1 MPGGTAAVILAAG
14 KGTRM
19 KTDAVKVL
27 VPLRGKPMVRHVIE
41 ACRGAGVGRVIL
53 VIGYK
58 ADEVRAVLG
67 GDVEYVVQNEQL
79 GTGHA
84 LRTAA
89 PSLRGLEG
97 DLLVLPGDT
106 PFLTPDF
113 LGGLLAAHRA
123 SGADATLAAVVW
135 DEPPP
140 YGRIVRDAAGRI
152 LRIVEEWDATPE
164 VRAIKETCTSHYVFK
179 AGVVLPLLAEVGN
192 DNVKGEY
199 YLTDIVEILAGRGR
213 RVEAFR
219 VVDPKLVLG
228 INTLEDLER
237 GA

>member
-58 ADEVRAVLG
+58 ADEVRAVVG
-67 GDVEYVVQNEQL
+67 GDVEYVDQNEQL

-84 LRTAA
+84 LRIAA

-140 YGRIVRDAAGRI
+140 YGRIVREASGRI

-179 AGVVLPLLAEVGN
+179 TGVVLPLLAEIGN

-199 YLTDIVEILAGRGR
+199 YLTDIVEILAKHGR
-213 RVEAFR
+213 RVEAFQ
-219 VVDPKLVLG
+219 VDDPQLVLG